1 MSLDERDY
9 MRGEM
14 RFLRKKS
21 VWDRHETLL
30 VIGIALVAV
39 SAISWVLVRS
49 SAQCRSIAVQAPA
62 PSASKPSRLVQCE
75 INGKIYH
82 VDSRAECDR
91 AASASA
97 NGQRSPSATP
107 GPEFTLP
114 APRQEMRPAPP
125 AAVEQSSAAT
135 TIYLCKSYDGGMFWS
150 SGICHQHRAL
160 IERIASVPT
169 GVPFSQQVQIAQGSI
184 PRPESQPPA
193 QSMAAPQETS
203 QPAECKR
210 LEEYIARLDALAR
223 QPLSGQA
230 QDEIRD
236 KRKRARDRQF
246 AIRC

>member
-114 APRQEMRPAPP
+114 APRQEMRPAP
-125 AAVEQSSAAT
+125 QNQLLCSSSKMRRT
-135 TIYLCKSYDGGMFWS
+135 WDWL
-150 SGICHQHRAL
+150 HQN
-160 IERIASVPT
+160 
-169 GVPFSQQVQIAQGSI
+169 
-184 PRPESQPPA
+184 
-193 QSMAAPQETS
+193 
-203 QPAECKR
+203 AE
-210 LEEYIARLDALAR
+210 LDAPDQRVEHA
-223 QPLSGQA
+223 
-230 QDEIRD
+230 
-236 KRKRARDRQF
+236 
-246 AIRC
+246 